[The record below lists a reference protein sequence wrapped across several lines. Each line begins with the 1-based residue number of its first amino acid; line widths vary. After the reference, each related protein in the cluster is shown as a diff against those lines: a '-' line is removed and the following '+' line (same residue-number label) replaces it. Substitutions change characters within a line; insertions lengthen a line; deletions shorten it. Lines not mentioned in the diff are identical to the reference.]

1 MRAAAPRRQ
10 RPITG
15 IEMGAPP
22 TASVP
27 VSVPTAASPHHQSM
41 AITARKGATAA
52 THHLDGASWWS
63 ELTGKQPWP
72 SCAVSA
78 SQLRCNGL
86 SGLSARSPAW
96 ARARLSRKA
105 TSAPS
110 GADSMIVLIASF
122 TSAKSPVWTANISRA
137 RRSYTSEGRS
147 APLTNT
153 PSQVHVHRRGGR
165 NHVRRE
171 SGLPGLR
178 GRGQGAQP
186 RQVPG
191 PPQRGRDGRRAPWPL
206 VNGRTKGLQRF
217 LSAIC
222 AFHKALG

>member
-1 MRAAAPRRQ
+1 M
-10 RPITG
+10 
-15 IEMGAPP
+15 E
-22 TASVP
+22 
-27 VSVPTAASPHHQSM
+27 
-41 AITARKGATAA
+41 
-52 THHLDGASWWS
+52 
-63 ELTGKQPWP
+63 PWP

-122 TSAKSPVWTANISRA
+122 TSAKSPVWTANISSA

-165 NHVRRE
+165 NHAPRE

-206 VNGRTKGLQRF
+206 VNGRTKAPTIPQRN
-217 LSAIC
+217 LRVPQGSRISEGASIRPSSYYQRPRGD
-222 AFHKALG
+222 HD